1 MMMILKKNVIKKLNK
16 NLEIK
21 QNISD
26 YKLKEISLYN
36 QIKKWQKRKN
46 I

>member
-1 MMMILKKNVIKKLNK
+1 MMMINLKKNFIKKLNK

-26 YKLKEISLYN
+26 YKLKEIPLYN
-36 QIKKWQKRKN
+36 
-46 I
+46 